1 MGGVFMIEVWLKKK
15 NLNSLQYV
23 LSFKKIYLLE
33 VKNMT
38 LKYQQ
43 LFLLMVTL
51 EKLDNLCFQ

>member
-1 MGGVFMIEVWLKKK
+1 MIEVWLKKK

-23 LSFKKIYLLE
+23 LNFKKIYLLE